1 MKRPQPEPKIK
12 PSPGMK
18 IRRIVDEQE
27 FTVADVNSYRVVL
40 DPGSKPITHR
50 SFECDYE
57 VVG

>member
-1 MKRPQPEPKIK
+1 
-12 PSPGMK
+12 MK

>member
-1 MKRPQPEPKIK
+1 MKKPAPTLKTK